1 MEATMTRLL
10 TPTSILLTVIL
21 LAVNIPALAVDRT
34 FQIEVENSLKGTVPS
49 NWWLHASW
57 RDQTLVVFVSPPTQE
72 SFDLW
77 YDTPRQK
84 ETLENL
90 CKAIPVAIWN
100 QIPPDQASPSSR
112 LSAAMAAKAAF
123 SFRAEHI
130 WLSRP
135 INGDTQIAARIGS
148 RAKMPFPIHPHMLRH
163 GCGYALA
170 NAGHDTRSLQAWL
183 GHKNIQHTVRY
194 TELAPD
200 RFRDFWR

>member
-100 QIPPDQASPSSR
+100 QIRPDQDIAVEQVVGGNGKGSFQFSCR
-112 LSAAMAAKAAF
+112 TYLAK
-123 SFRAEHI
+123 ST
-130 WLSRP
+130 
-135 INGDTQIAARIGS
+135 D
-148 RAKMPFPIHPHMLRH
+148 
-163 GCGYALA
+163 
-170 NAGHDTRSLQAWL
+170 
-183 GHKNIQHTVRY
+183 
-194 TELAPD
+194 
-200 RFRDFWR
+200 